1 MKNIYYEK
9 LQKELLH
16 YVDDFIRLQT
26 ATLTQLQLDYDTLK
40 NPQPKMKKT
49 FGQAME
55 RAYEL
60 KRQMLEKGRQFL
72 ISEKSKL
79 MEKKD
84 TSVLDELKELN
95 QFNDFKNRLSF
106 MTLNELRSFS
116 DDDTLSDTRVNQI
129 KAELACRRMNA
140 KSDME
145 TEEINT
151 IMQSIHYI
159 SPNERLE
166 DAFRALEQLETD
178 KNVYPFLPAHLAVD
192 NNIPRLLGSE
202 MLSTLNGEKFFSE
215 VE

>member
-1 MKNIYYEK
+1 M
-9 LQKELLH
+9 
-16 YVDDFIRLQT
+16 
-26 ATLTQLQLDYDTLK
+26 
-40 NPQPKMKKT
+40 
-49 FGQAME
+49 
-55 RAYEL
+55 
-60 KRQMLEKGRQFL
+60 
-72 ISEKSKL
+72 
-79 MEKKD
+79 
-84 TSVLDELKELN
+84 LDELKELN

>member
-79 MEKKD
+79 MEKRI
-84 TSVLDELKELN
+84 LL
-95 QFNDFKNRLSF
+95 
-106 MTLNELRSFS
+106 
-116 DDDTLSDTRVNQI
+116 
-129 KAELACRRMNA
+129 CWMN
-140 KSDME
+140 
-145 TEEINT
+145 
-151 IMQSIHYI
+151 
-159 SPNERLE
+159 
-166 DAFRALEQLETD
+166 
-178 KNVYPFLPAHLAVD
+178 
-192 NNIPRLLGSE
+192 
-202 MLSTLNGEKFFSE
+202 
-215 VE
+215 